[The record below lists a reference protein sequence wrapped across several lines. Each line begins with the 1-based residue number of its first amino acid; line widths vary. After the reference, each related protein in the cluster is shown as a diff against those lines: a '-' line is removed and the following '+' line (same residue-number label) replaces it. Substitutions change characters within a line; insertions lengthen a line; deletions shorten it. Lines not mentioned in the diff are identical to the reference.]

1 MNTPLLVD
9 SHCHLDFPDFVNRE
23 VELLASM
30 DANGVGWALIAGVT
44 LERFPAVRRLAETH
58 SSIFA
63 AVGVHPDTEGEEGEA
78 QEPDMQTL
86 IALADHPKVVAIGE
100 TGLDYY
106 RLKGDLEWQRERF
119 RVHIRAAKAT
129 GKPLI
134 IHTRESAEDTLRIL
148 REEGAGA
155 VGGVFHCFTETIAV
169 AEAALDL
176 GFHISMSG
184 IVTFK
189 NALQIKEVAKIVPI
203 DRLLVETDS
212 PYLAPVPF
220 RGKQNQPAWVK
231 HVAEEV
237 ARLREISFEAL
248 AAATTENFFR
258 LFRSASRA

>member
-1 MNTPLLVD
+1 M
-9 SHCHLDFPDFVNRE
+9 
-23 VELLASM
+23 
-30 DANGVGWALIAGVT
+30 
-44 LERFPAVRRLAETH
+44 
-58 SSIFA
+58 
-63 AVGVHPDTEGEEGEA
+63 
-78 QEPDMQTL
+78 
-86 IALADHPKVVAIGE
+86 
-100 TGLDYY
+100 
-106 RLKGDLEWQRERF
+106 
-119 RVHIRAAKAT
+119 
-129 GKPLI
+129 I
-134 IHTRESAEDTLRIL
+134 IHTREAADDTLRIL
-148 REEGAGA
+148 REEGASA

-237 ARLREISFEAL
+237 ARLRDMSFDAL
-248 AAATTENFFR
+248 AVATTDNFFR
-258 LFRSASRA
+258 LFASANRG

>member
-1 MNTPLLVD
+1 MLVD
-9 SHCHLDFPDFVNRE
+9 SHCHLDFPDFVGRE
-23 VELLASM
+23 IELLAEM
-30 DANGVGWALIAGVT
+30 RRNDIGWALIAGVT
-44 LERFPAVRRLAETH
+44 LERFPAVRLLAETYAP
-58 SSIFA
+58 IFA
-63 AVGVHPDTEGEEGEA
+63 AVGVHPDTEGEDDAA
-78 QEPDMQTL
+78 QEPDLQTL
-86 IALADHPKVVAIGE
+86 IALANHPKVVAIGE

-119 RVHIRAAKAT
+119 RVHIRAALAT

-134 IHTRESAEDTLRIL
+134 IHTREAADDTLRIL
-148 REEGAGA
+148 REEGASA

-237 ARLREISFEAL
+237 ARLRDMSFDAL
-248 AAATTENFFR
+248 AVATTDNFFR
-258 LFRSASRA
+258 LFASANRG

>member
-1 MNTPLLVD
+1 MSAPLLVD
-9 SHCHLDFPDFVNRE
+9 SHCHLDFPDFVGRE
-23 VELLASM
+23 IELLAEM
-30 DANGVGWALIAGVT
+30 RRNDIGWALIAGVT
-44 LERFPAVRRLAETH
+44 LERFPAVRLLAETYAP
-58 SSIFA
+58 IFA
-63 AVGVHPDTEGEEGEA
+63 AVGVHPDTEGEDDAA
-78 QEPDMQTL
+78 QEPDLQTL
-86 IALADHPKVVAIGE
+86 IALANHPKVVAIGE

-119 RVHIRAAKAT
+119 RVHIRAALAT

-134 IHTRESAEDTLRIL
+134 IHTREAADDTLRIL
-148 REEGAGA
+148 REEGASA

-237 ARLREISFEAL
+237 ARLRDMSFDAL
-248 AAATTENFFR
+248 AVATTDNFFR
-258 LFRSASRA
+258 LFASANRG